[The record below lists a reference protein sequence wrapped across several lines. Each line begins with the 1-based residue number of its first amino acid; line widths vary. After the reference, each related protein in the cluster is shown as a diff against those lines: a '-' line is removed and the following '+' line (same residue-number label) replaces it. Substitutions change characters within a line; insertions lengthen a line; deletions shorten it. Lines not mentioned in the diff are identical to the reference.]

1 MCTGQKFASYNDGE
15 RTLRVFF
22 SYFLL
27 LVYIFKKIYII
38 FVEYSGK
45 TQLLKSWRTSSPE
58 LISVSPLALAV
69 GQEITQLVLKGRNL
83 VSRGTK

>member
-1 MCTGQKFASYNDGE
+1 MY
-15 RTLRVFF
+15 FF
-22 SYFLL
+22 
-27 LVYIFKKIYII
+27 

-69 GQEITQLVLKGRNL
+69 GQEITELVLKGRNL